1 MNNLKTHSYTLIR
14 GDDMNVFFQRFL
26 ENKKYIIISLLC
38 IYCVGF
44 IFGCLQYNHT
54 SKNIQELLQYL
65 FYIKNENYQNHYQLY
80 VIENGIYIFICTYL
94 STSYLGSLG
103 IYFCC
108 FLKGIQFA
116 FSSIYIN
123 GLIEFHFLVFLLII
137 GEFIIEVMMMLAMNT
152 IYIHIS
158 IYTAYVTFCVEHNF
172 RAKSMFNYHLNGF
185 ILALMLFFIAL
196 CYRVYLVAMF

>member
-26 ENKKYIIISLLC
+26 ENKKYIVITIISF
-38 IYCVGF
+38 YCMGML
-44 IFGCLQYNHT
+44 FGCFQYNST
-54 SKNIQELLQYL
+54 SNDIKEMMQYF
-65 FYIKNENYQNHYQLY
+65 FYIENEKIQNHYQLY

-108 FLKGIQFA
+108 FLKGIQLA
-116 FSSIYIN
+116 FSMIYMNMIIDFN
-123 GLIEFHFLVFLLII
+123 FLIFILLLGEFVIEFI
-137 GEFIIEVMMMLAMNT
+137 MMITMNT

-172 RAKSMFNYHLNGF
+172 KAKNMLNYHLNGF
-185 ILALMLFFIAL
+185 IFALIFFFLALCF
-196 CYRVYLVAMF
+196 RVYLIPMF